1 MIVDDFLI
9 AIGKALAGEG
19 ASDPYFPTVKIADT
33 SQVEIELR
41 ENGFIISRYITIS
54 GVEDL
59 GNKVAIHHDFRDDS
73 EDTYT
78 ATHEILSYVDVGVAE
93 QNVTL
98 EKSDPDIPLSIRWDV
113 YIAYDVSEGIITL

>member
-1 MIVDDFLI
+1 MIQDDLLI

-33 SQVEIELR
+33 SQAEIELR
-41 ENGFIISRYITIS
+41 ENGFIISKWATMS
-54 GVEDL
+54 VEDL
-59 GNKVAIHHDFRDDS
+59 GDKVAIHHDMRDDS

-78 ATHEILSYVDVGVAE
+78 ATHEILTYVDIAVAE

-113 YIAYDVSEGIITL
+113 YIAYDVDEGIITL